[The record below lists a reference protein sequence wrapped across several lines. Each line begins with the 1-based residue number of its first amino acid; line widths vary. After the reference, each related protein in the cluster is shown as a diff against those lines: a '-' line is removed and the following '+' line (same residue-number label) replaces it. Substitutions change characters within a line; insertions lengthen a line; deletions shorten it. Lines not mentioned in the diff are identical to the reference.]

1 MPQYAFV
8 QLMAVSALLAILALV
23 VSMPLAAKVSA
34 RAGRVLLIASL
45 AGVLLAFAGCFVWG
59 ASTGDLARFNARMG
73 WDAWLQMG
81 AFFMIVYFTG
91 YRFVSAYVADKLK
104 EASDA

>member
-8 QLMAVSALLAILALV
+8 QVMAVAALAAILTLV
-23 VSMPLAAKVSA
+23 VSMPLAAKVSP
-34 RAGRVLLIASL
+34 RAGRVLLRASL
-45 AGVLLAFAGCFVWG
+45 AGVLLVIAACFVWG

-73 WDAWLQMG
+73 WGAWLQMG
-81 AFFMIVYFTG
+81 AFFAIVYFTG
-91 YRFVSAYVADKLK
+91 YRFVSMYVADKLK

>member
-1 MPQYAFV
+1 
-8 QLMAVSALLAILALV
+8 MAVSALVAILAV
-23 VSMPLAAKVSA
+23 VASMPLAARVSP
-34 RAGRVLLIASL
+34 RAGRVLLRASL
-45 AGVLLAFAGCFVWG
+45 IGVLLVVGGCFVWG

-81 AFFMIVYFTG
+81 AFFAMVYLTG
-91 YRFVSAYVADKLK
+91 YRFASAYVADKLK

>member
-8 QLMAVSALLAILALV
+8 QVMAVSALVAILALV
-23 VSMPLAAKVSA
+23 VSMPLAAKVSP
-34 RAGRVLLIASL
+34 RAGRALLRASL
-45 AGVLLAFAGCFVWG
+45 AGVLLAIVGCFVWG

-81 AFFMIVYFTG
+81 AFFTIVYFTG

-104 EASDA
+104 EALDA